1 MDEKIMRIMEKA
13 NISYEEAKAV
23 LESANGDMLDAIL
36 ILEREG
42 KVNAPENSIHTTAY
56 GEQREPAKGI
66 ADKQEATL
74 HDSLKR
80 LFATFVRFVKATDF
94 VVKREERTILSVPTV
109 VFLIILLL
117 LFEVLLPVMLISLFF
132 DVRYSFTG
140 AGNVGKPNDLLDKA
154 GNAAN
159 AVKNEFAR

>member
-1 MDEKIMRIMEKA
+1 MDKKIMRIMEKA

-23 LESANGDMLDAIL
+23 LERTNGDMLDAIL
-36 ILEREG
+36 LLEREG
-42 KVNAPENSIHTTAY
+42 KVNAPEKSVHTTAY
-56 GEQREPAKGI
+56 DEQHEPVKGI
-66 ADKQEATL
+66 ADKQETTL
-74 HDSLKR
+74 YDSLKR

-117 LFEVLLPVMLISLFF
+117 SFEVLLPVMLISLFF

-140 AGNVGKPNDLLDKA
+140 AGNVNKPNDILDKA